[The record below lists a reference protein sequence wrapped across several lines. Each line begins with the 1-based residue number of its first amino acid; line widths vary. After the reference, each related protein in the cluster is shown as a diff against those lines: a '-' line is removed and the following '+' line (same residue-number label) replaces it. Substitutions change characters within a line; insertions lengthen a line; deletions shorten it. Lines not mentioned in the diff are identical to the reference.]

1 MTTGH
6 RPHVSH
12 LSSEPDEEQIVSTT
26 KTATPIRAADVI
38 TEPHVPKK
46 RRPIKSYYPTSFF
59 IPTVVLYVVLFAVP
73 SVASFYFS
81 LTRWSLFDSHF
92 IGFDNFVEF
101 FQNPQL
107 YTSFIH
113 TLLYG
118 VITSGAK
125 VIIGFFLAVLL
136 TSPVVG
142 RGYLRA
148 VVFFPVLVST
158 IGVGFMFKSLLDPF
172 HGMVNAVLGF
182 FGLPQPGWFT
192 DPHLAIYTI
201 AAVDVWKGVGIATL
215 IFMAGIVAIP
225 NEYFESAK
233 IDGAGSWK
241 ILREIT
247 IPLSRGPTATVII
260 LSLIGGLRSFDIIWA
275 TTGGGPGFTSDVI
288 ASVIYKEYQAGFYGL
303 SAAGNVI
310 LFLVVTVIMV
320 PLAYVLNRRQVEL

>member
-1 MTTGH
+1 
-6 RPHVSH
+6 
-12 LSSEPDEEQIVSTT
+12 VSTT
-26 KTATPIRAADVI
+26 KTPAAGHAADVI
-38 TEPHVPKK
+38 TEPHVSKN
-46 RRPIKSYYPTSFF
+46 RRTIKSYYPRSFF
-59 IPTVVLYVVLFAVP
+59 IPTIALYFVFFLIP

-81 LTRWSLFDSHF
+81 LTRWSLFDSRF
-92 IGFDNFVEF
+92 IGFGNFVEF

-113 TLLYG
+113 TLIYAFL
-118 VITSGAK
+118 TSGAK
-125 VIIGFFLAVLL
+125 IVIGFFLAVLL
-136 TSPVVG
+136 TGPVVG

-158 IGVGFMFKSLLDPF
+158 IGVGIMYKSLLDPF
-172 HGMVNAVLGF
+172 HGMVNAVLQF

-192 DPHLAIYTI
+192 DPNLAIYTI
-201 AAVDVWKGVGIATL
+201 AAVDIWKGVGIATL

-225 NEYFESAK
+225 REYFEAAR
-233 IDGAGSWK
+233 IDGAGAWK
-241 ILREIT
+241 TLREIT
-247 IPLSRGPTATVII
+247 IPLSRGATATVII

-303 SAAGNVI
+303 SAAGNVV

-320 PLAYVLNRRQVEL
+320 PLTYVLNRRQVEL